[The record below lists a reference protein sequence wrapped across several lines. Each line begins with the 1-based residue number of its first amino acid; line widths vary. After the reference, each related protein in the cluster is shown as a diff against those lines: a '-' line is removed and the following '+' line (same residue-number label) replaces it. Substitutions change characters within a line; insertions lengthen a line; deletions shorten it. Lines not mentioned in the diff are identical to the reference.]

1 MTTAPTPPTVPGSG
15 DPKPFL
21 PVRTAIVLQTAAFV
35 GVIAGA
41 LTYLSTGDTA
51 GAILAGL
58 VGLGAS
64 VPALNGLI
72 GD

>member
-15 DPKPFL
+15 EPKPFL
-21 PVRTAIVLQTAAFV
+21 PVRTAIVLQTAAFA
-35 GVIAGA
+35 GAIAGG

>member
-1 MTTAPTPPTVPGSG
+1 MTAAPTPPPVPGTG

-21 PVRTAIVLQTAAFV
+21 PVRTAIVLQTAAFA
-35 GVIAGA
+35 GTIAGG
-41 LTYLSTGDTA
+41 LTYLSTGNTA
-51 GAILAGL
+51 GAVLGGLAC
-58 VGLGAS
+58 LGAS